1 MRVTSKLDGAYM
13 RVTKTIDIDQVI
25 GTVEMLST
33 LCVNELF
40 INTTTKVYELA
51 NVKSKYEGYKWLAN
65 LNEYC
70 V

>member
-13 RVTKTIDIDQVI
+13 RVTKTIDIDQAI

-33 LCVNELF
+33 LCMNELF

-65 LNEYC
+65 LNEHC